1 MAKGNRPAGG
11 IGSRVVTK
19 QSVRTGAPARGVN
32 PGHVAQQGTALGNKV
47 MESSKRLNPV
57 EPKLTTSPRS
67 VPLGNQTALSAG
79 QVPGSGR
86 TVSSSGSQDSMAHLK
101 ADLRHRAAPSSGS
114 SDLRANPEGISDVW
128 PKRLPGRSSCLE

>member
-86 TVSSSGSQDSMAHLK
+86 TVSSSGSQAQHG
-101 ADLRHRAAPSSGS
+101 A
-114 SDLRANPEGISDVW
+114 PEGR
-128 PKRLPGRSSCLE
+128 PAPQGRAILGEFGPESKPRGDQ

>member
-32 PGHVAQQGTALGNKV
+32 PGHVAQQGIALGNKA
-47 MESSKRLNPV
+47 MDSSKLMNPV

-79 QVPGSGR
+79 QGPGSGQ
-86 TVSSSGSQDSMAHLK
+86 TVSSSGSQAQHG
-101 ADLRHRAAPSSGS
+101 A
-114 SDLRANPEGISDVW
+114 PEGR
-128 PKRLPGRSSCLE
+128 PAPQGRAILGEFGPESKPRGDQ